1 LYGAGAVA
9 SASAAQT
16 AASASAAVGT
26 AVAQAAID
34 AMESQVSLT
43 NTGMDLLTV
52 GQSPN
57 FTLATF
63 GTTTKFFDGVASGS
77 ANKKLVLNASGINL
91 YGADTTDRL
100 DIASGAVSMYTNNV
114 RGVHIIDNKISLG
127 PIANASATLGAVI
140 GNIHLASTGAYIYG
154 AAATTFAALTSAGL
168 EFTETGTK
176 KAIFGTTTAIG
187 GATAVTTTS
196 TDEVVRIDSLG
207 VKIYNDSSN
216 YTFVSASG
224 MSVFS
229 GGNNV
234 ASFGTTMRVGR
245 DETDKSALRVA
256 ADGSMSIGVKDGTP
270 KFSVA
275 ATLRAD
281 LSVSSLPT
289 LIVVPNDATLFPPE
303 NTDIPLALT
312 NV

>member
-1 LYGAGAVA
+1 GFATPA
-9 SASAAQT
+9 SVSGSFDISGSAAAAQ
-16 AASASAAVGT
+16 AGASASAAVGT

-34 AMESQVSLT
+34 AMESQVVLSS
-43 NTGMDLLTV
+43 TGMDLLTT
-52 GQSPN
+52 GGTPY
-57 FTLATF
+57 TLATF

-91 YGADTTDRL
+91 YGADLTDRL
-100 DIASGAVSMYTNNV
+100 DISSGDISMYTAGV
-114 RGVHIIDNKISLG
+114 RGVHIIDDKINLG
-127 PIANASATLGAVI
+127 PIADASATLGAVI

-154 AAATTFAALTSAGL
+154 NAANTLAALTSAGL
-168 EFTETGTK
+168 EFTQAGVK
-176 KAIFGTTTAIG
+176 KAIFGATTAIG

-245 DETDKSALRVA
+245 DET
-256 ADGSMSIGVKDGTP
+256 
-270 KFSVA
+270 
-275 ATLRAD
+275 
-281 LSVSSLPT
+281 
-289 LIVVPNDATLFPPE
+289 
-303 NTDIPLALT
+303 
-312 NV
+312 